1 MKLRTLQATLAIAP
15 LLAGCGAGSTG
26 SDSAAAAA
34 PTVTAATLTTQSGS
48 SADLAPAP
56 PPAPPPGPVPNPA
69 GAALTVSSAGPID
82 RANAFF
88 KPFGNGRSCA
98 TCHSP
103 GDGWSITPAGLRA
116 RFQGSNGNDPIFQ
129 LVDGANAPNLPVA
142 TLAQK
147 TAAYSMLLK
156 RGVIRVGLPV
166 PADAEFTLV
175 AADDPYRFASASELS
190 LFRRPLAS
198 TNLNF
203 LSTVMFDARETA
215 ASATGDCI
223 LGTSTCFASIDSDLL
238 SQADNAV
245 RGHAQ
250 ASAGLSAA
258 EQRSIVD
265 FEKGLFTA
273 QVSSA
278 TAGSLLDA
286 GGGPENLARVPF
298 YFGINDLVHGDYRSG
313 AQFNRNVFTLYGA
326 WANLAAPPRPGQPR
340 PGPPRPGQPG
350 PAQPSAQDAA
360 RGAIARGE
368 QIFNNRPFII
378 ANVGGA
384 SDTLPRT
391 GQRGSCASCHDTPNA
406 GSHSVPTLFNLGL
419 ADAARRTPDM
429 PLYTLRNKT
438 TGAVVRTMDPGRALI
453 SGKWADVGAFKVPTL
468 RGLAA
473 RAPYFHD
480 GSAARVEDVVAFY
493 DRRFRIGFTPQ
504 ERADLAAFLKAL

>member
-1 MKLRTLQATLAIAP
+1 MKLRSLSATLAIAP

-26 SDSAAAAA
+26 STAS
-34 PTVTAATLTTQSGS
+34 PTVTAATVVTQSGS

-56 PPAPPPGPVPNPA
+56 PPPPAGPVTNPS
-69 GAALTVSSAGPID
+69 GAALTFSSAGAVD

-98 TCHSP
+98 TCHSA
-103 GDGWSITPAGLRA
+103 GDGWSVTPAGLRG
-116 RFQGSNGNDPIFQ
+116 RFQASNGSDPIFQ
-129 LVDGANAPNLPVA
+129 LVDGANAPNLPAA

-147 TAAYSMLLK
+147 TAAYSMLLN
-156 RGVIRVGLPV
+156 RGVIRVGLPI
-166 PADAEFTLV
+166 PAGAEFTLV
-175 AADDPYRFASASELS
+175 AVDDPYRFASATELS
-190 LFRRPLAS
+190 LFRRPLPA
-198 TNLNF
+198 TNLKF
-203 LSTVMFDARETA
+203 LSTVMFDARESA

-223 LGTSTCFASIDSDLL
+223 KGTTQCFASIDADLL
-238 SQADNAV
+238 HQADSAV

-250 ASAGLSAA
+250 ASAGLTAA

-265 FEKGLFTA
+265 FEKNLFTA
-273 QVSSA
+273 QVTST
-278 TAGSLLDA
+278 TAGNLLDA
-286 GGGPENLARVPF
+286 GGGPANLARAPF
-298 YFGINDLVHGDYRSG
+298 YFGINDVTVGDYRSG

-326 WANLAAPPRPGQPR
+326 WANLGAPPRPGQR
-340 PGPPRPGQPG
+340 P
-350 PAQPSAQDAA
+350 PSAQEAA

-368 QIFNNRPFII
+368 QIFNNRPFVI

-384 SDTLPRT
+384 TDTLPQQ

-406 GSHSVPTLFNLGL
+406 GSHSVPRLFDLGL

-438 TGAVVRTMDPGRALI
+438 TGATVRTMDPGRALI
-453 SGKWADVGAFKVPTL
+453 SGKWADMSAFKVPTL

-480 GSAARVEDVVAFY
+480 GSAARVEDVVTFY
-493 DRRFRIGFTPQ
+493 DRRFRIGLTPQ
-504 ERADLAAFLKAL
+504 EQSDLAAFLKAL